1 MADKTIT
8 KDYDSGGTSRALL
21 KFCRDLFK
29 TSNLIGSDFKDVS
42 VLQVERPFEQ
52 DKAGLPVQ
60 FTVSWHAIGKTGKD
74 AQDALDALLPKEPD
88 GDE

>member
-8 KDYDSGGTSRALL
+8 KDHDSGGTSRALL
-21 KFCRDLFK
+21 EFCRGLFN
-29 TSNLIGSDFKDVS
+29 TSNLIGSDFEDVS
-42 VLQVERPFEQ
+42 VLQVERRFAQ
-52 DKAGLPVQ
+52 DKAGLHVQ

-74 AQDALDALLPKEPD
+74 AHDALDALLPKEPG

>member
-52 DKAGLPVQ
+52 DKAGLHVQ
-60 FTVSWHAIGKTGKD
+60 FTVSWILSTYGAKVGPVRD
-74 AQDALDALLPKEPD
+74 RRESVNLP
-88 GDE
+88 